1 MSQPQKQIPK
11 LISKT
16 KIMNGYQCHKSIYW
30 AVHNKTLIPPVT
42 PELQALF
49 DQGNQVT
56 EKARELFPE
65 GVLVDFPAYDF
76 VGSLTRTRELLKE
89 NTHAIFEA
97 AFEYK
102 GCYARADI
110 VRYNPSTQR
119 WLITEV
125 KMSTK
130 IKPEH
135 LDDVGLQV
143 WIMANA
149 GLPIEKISV
158 MYLNNAYQHG
168 VSDPKQLFVDEDV
181 TDRLRSD
188 YKAIAPRL
196 TEIFK
201 AIRSEQ
207 EPEVAIGKHCFEP
220 RECQFMEHCWSQL
233 EMPKPNIFDLPAMNN
248 KKWREAKWD
257 LYNRG
262 HVGLDQL
269 DQADRTE
276 TLNENQNRTLN
287 SIQTGERFIDRDKI
301 NAEISKWKF
310 PLVFLDFETINPAI
324 PRYPKTSAF
333 TQVPFQY
340 SVHVMESLE
349 AEPEHFEFLADD
361 QSDPRRA
368 LIESLIKACQGDGAV
383 VAYFAKFE
391 GERLLEMADFSP
403 EHAAE
408 LLQIR
413 ERLVDPLPL
422 LRESVYDPRFG
433 DSFSI
438 KSVGPALLGDRFD
451 YSQLKVGDG
460 GAAQRAFE
468 ELISDKTPPMRKI
481 ELKGALLLYCQQDTY
496 VMVELVR
503 WLFNQI

>member
-1 MSQPQKQIPK
+1 
-11 LISKT
+11 
-16 KIMNGYQCHKSIYW
+16 
-30 AVHNKTLIPPVT
+30 
-42 PELQALF
+42 
-49 DQGNQVT
+49 
-56 EKARELFPE
+56 
-65 GVLVDFPAYDF
+65 
-76 VGSLTRTRELLKE
+76 
-89 NTHAIFEA
+89 
-97 AFEYK
+97 
-102 GCYARADI
+102 
-110 VRYNPSTQR
+110 
-119 WLITEV
+119 
-125 KMSTK
+125 
-130 IKPEH
+130 
-135 LDDVGLQV
+135 
-143 WIMANA
+143 
-149 GLPIEKISV
+149 
-158 MYLNNAYQHG
+158 
-168 VSDPKQLFVDEDV
+168 
-181 TDRLRSD
+181 
-188 YKAIAPRL
+188 
-196 TEIFK
+196 
-201 AIRSEQ
+201 
-207 EPEVAIGKHCFEP
+207 
-220 RECQFMEHCWSQL
+220 
-233 EMPKPNIFDLPAMNN
+233 MPKPNIFDLPGMNN

-468 ELISDKTPPMRKI
+468 ELISDKTPPMRKN